1 MSEQQNF
8 GRWMIIAAWVLL
20 LAMLTLLF
28 SQWLERQNNP
38 NRQLSVTTNLQGE
51 SSVVLK
57 RNRAGHYVAPGK
69 INGVDVVYLLDTGA
83 TLVAVSSSL
92 AEKAGLQ
99 PGAPSQSRTANGV
112 VMSWLTE
119 IDRLQL
125 GPITMQN
132 VKASIL
138 PNMPAHE
145 VLLGMS
151 FLKHLKLQQ
160 QGDELEI
167 SVPD

>member
-1 MSEQQNF
+1 MSEQQNY
-8 GRWMIIAAWVLL
+8 GRWMIIAAWVLM

-99 PGAPSQSRTANGV
+99 PGATSLSRTANGV
-112 VMSWLTE
+112 VKSWLTE

-132 VKASIL
+132 V
-138 PNMPAHE
+138 
-145 VLLGMS
+145 
-151 FLKHLKLQQ
+151 
-160 QGDELEI
+160 
-167 SVPD
+167 